1 METQR
6 NIVKLGGSLGI
17 TLPKE
22 LCSAMDLEKGDL
34 IKLDIVLLK
43 KGKEALAA
51 PQAPATGPAGDSAA

>member
-6 NIVKLGGSLGI
+6 NIVKLGGSLGV

-22 LCSAMDLEKGDL
+22 LCWGMGLEQGDL
-34 IKLDIVLLK
+34 IKLDVVLLK
-43 KGKEALAA
+43 KGKEALIS